1 MELKNKTVLFLGSS
15 VTYGSAAGG
24 ISFVDILGERCGINC
39 IKEAV
44 SGTTLVDIDERSYIS
59 RLKAL
64 GTAQKPDLFICQLST
79 NDATRKKPL
88 GEVSYTQFPDRNTVC
103 GAIEYII
110 NYIRDVWDCPVIFYT
125 NSYYNNDYYADMVDA
140 MKKIASVY
148 GVGLIDLYSDSE
160 FNKITSEQRKIYMAD
175 DIHPTKEGYT
185 EWWTPKMEEY
195 LYKYLRERV
204 ER

>member
-1 MELKNKTVLFLGSS
+1 MKGYNILFLGSS
-15 VTYGSAAGG
+15 VTYGTASGG
-24 ISFVDILGERCGINC
+24 YSFADCISKKNGAYMY
-39 IKEAV
+39 KEAV
-44 SGTTLVDIDERSYIS
+44 GGTTLTDEKNSYIQ
-59 RLKAL
+59 RLENIDKSV
-64 GTAQKPDLFICQLST
+64 KFDLAICQLST

-195 LYKYLRERV
+195 LYKYLRERA